1 MKTYNNESIKA
12 LKGPDRVRKRP
23 GVIFGS
29 DGIEGCKHSVFEI
42 LSNSIDEAREGH
54 GKVITVILHDDD
66 SITIEDEGRG
76 IPVGYNR
83 KEKRYNWELIFTELY
98 AGGKYNTNEGVNYQ
112 YSLGLNGLGLTAT
125 QYSSEY
131 MDVEI
136 YHGGDGFDLRFE
148 KGHNVGG
155 LKKKKGNFKQTGTR
169 ITWRPDLDVFTE
181 IHMDD
186 AFFET
191 MLKEQAVVNKG
202 VKFRFVNERSG
213 ETKEF
218 LYQYGIRDYIDE
230 LSLGK
235 NLTDVFEIKAE
246 GKGKDRKDMPEY
258 RVKFD
263 MVFALN
269 NEVNDLKYF
278 HNSSAL
284 VHGGS
289 PDQAVK
295 TAFLYEFDKFI
306 KLHGK
311 YKKDEGM
318 INFVDIQDSLLLI
331 INSFST
337 VTSYENQT
345 KKSITNN
352 FIREFLTDSIRE
364 HLEVIFTENPTI
376 MHKVLD
382 QVLINKRSR
391 EKAETTRTAMKKRL
405 TQRVDVTNKVAN
417 FVDCRSKDPGE
428 REIFI
433 VEGQSALGAV
443 MQARDANFQA
453 LFPIR
458 GKILNTL
465 KSDVTR
471 IVKNEIIMNL
481 MKVLGCGI
489 SLKGKVKAQGL
500 DTFDIDNLRFDKIII
515 ATDADVDGYHIRTM
529 ILTMFYTI
537 APELL
542 QEGKVYIVESPLY
555 EIVTKEGSTFAFNE
569 IEKNQILRDLGDTKS
584 IVHRSKGLGEN
595 EPEMMALTTMNPDTR
610 KLIKVLYEDS
620 DLTNYTFD
628 ALLGDNIL
636 ERKRIIEERGSDYLE
651 YLDLS

>member
-54 GKVITVILHDDD
+54 GKTITVILHADD

-112 YSLGLNGLGLTAT
+112 YSLGLNGLGLCAT

-136 YHGGDGFDLRFE
+136 HHGGEGYQLHFE

-155 LKKKKGNFKQTGTR
+155 LKKKKGSFTNTGTR

-181 IHMDD
+181 IHLPDE
-186 AFFET
+186 FFET
-191 MLKEQAVVNKG
+191 MLKEQAVVNQG
-202 VKFRFVNERSG
+202 VMFRFVNERTG

-218 LYQYGIRDYIDE
+218 FYQYGIQDYIEE
-230 LSLGK
+230 LSQGK
-235 NLTDVFEIKAE
+235 NLTDVYAIKAE

-263 MVFALN
+263 LVFALN
-269 NEVNDLKYF
+269 NEVNELKYF

-284 VHGGS
+284 VYGGS

-295 TAFLYEFDKFI
+295 TAFLYELDKFI
-306 KLHGK
+306 KQTGK

-318 INFVDIQDSLLLI
+318 INFVDVQDSLLLI
-331 INSFST
+331 SNSFST
-337 VTSYENQT
+337 ITSYENQT

-364 HLEVIFTENPTI
+364 QLEVIFTENPTI

-391 EKAETTRTAMKKRL
+391 EKADATRTAMKKKL

-417 FVDCRSKDPGE
+417 FIDCRSKDPNE

-471 IVKNEIIMNL
+471 IVKNEIIMDL

-489 SLKGKVKAQGL
+489 SLKGKAHAM
-500 DTFDIDNLRFDKIII
+500 DSFDIDNLRFDKIII

-529 ILTMFYTI
+529 VLAMFYTI

-542 QEGKVYIVESPLY
+542 YEGKVYIVESPLY

-569 IEKNQILRDLGDTKS
+569 MEKNQILKDLGDKKS

-595 EPEMMALTTMNPDTR
+595 EPEMMALTTMNPATR
-610 KLIKVLYEDS
+610 KLIKVLYEES
-620 DLTNYTFD
+620 DLTRYTFD
-628 ALLGDNIL
+628 ALLGDNIV
-636 ERKRIIEERGSDYLE
+636 ERKRIIEEKGADFMA